1 MKRFV
6 KGVLNMTVSRA
17 FCAAMFVCVAGSIV
31 VVDAAEYS
39 AQVIKVYD
47 EDEVAALEEAGAQ
60 ILRRRGDILLCYIP
74 KEDNGGVVIPNSF
87 KQGPEE
93 LKSQFKLKARN

>member
-47 EDEVAALEEAGAQ
+47 EDEVAALEDAGAQ

-74 KEDNGGVVIPNSF
+74 KEDNGGIY
-87 KQGPEE
+87 PELIQTRPGGVE
-93 LKSQFKLKARN
+93 VAVQVESPK